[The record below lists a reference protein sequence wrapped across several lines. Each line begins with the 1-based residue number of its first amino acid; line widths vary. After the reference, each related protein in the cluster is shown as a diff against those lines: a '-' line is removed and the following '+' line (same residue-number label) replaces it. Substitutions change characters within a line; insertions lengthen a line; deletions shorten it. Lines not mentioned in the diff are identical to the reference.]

1 VARGPDPKITAV
13 DILEAFLAS
22 NEPAFVVSEIAEKLD
37 VTAEGAR
44 HQMENLV
51 EEGYLDR
58 KKPSQRSVLYWVTDE
73 GRQYYFDTVSSD
85 SSD

>member
-1 VARGPDPKITAV
+1 VARGPDPEITTV
-13 DILEAFLAS
+13 GILEAFLAS
-22 NEPAFVVSEIAEKLD
+22 NEPAFVVAEIAEKLD
-37 VTAEGAR
+37 CTVEGAR
-44 HQMENLV
+44 HQMQNLV

-73 GRQYYFDTVSSD
+73 GRQYYFETISSD